1 MEGDLIED
9 PLAKLLH
16 DQAPPEAAHN
26 NLTTAT
32 TLGFDVPLVTSDYCP
47 LNGTNESCSAPG
59 VVNNGTTESSINM
72 FYFYE
77 VETLTFLGI
86 LLFFIVIG
94 NSAVLA
100 ALMMG
105 KTQRKSRMNFFIMHL
120 ALADLAVGLINVLTD
135 IIWKVT
141 VSWYLGNIACKIIKY
156 FQTVVI
162 YASNYVL
169 VALSIDRYDAIT
181 HPLKFSG
188 SWRRARLLIASA
200 WGCSFT
206 FALPSAFLFH
216 EENLATPYGPT
227 VTQCWID
234 MSPLQWQV
242 YMTIISIALFIIPA
256 FIIAICYTIMVHTI
270 WTQSRI
276 LTPSSK
282 KSSNGI
288 LRRGTCKSAAKSDDD
303 DSRRA
308 SSRGLIPKAKIKSV
322 KMTFVIVFVF
332 ICCSSPY
339 VVFSLL
345 QVYDFIPKTQ
355 TMTALSTF
363 FQGLS
368 PLNSAANPIVYC
380 LFSTH
385 ICKNLRKIRFINWLA
400 MRCCPNLGKMSPT
413 TGNKRRFGAG
423 TSNQDTSQ
431 KRTDFSSLTESLMT
445 RSDRI
450 TQSTL
455 RSSNNGIRRHEGPGS
470 LLNKGAEVKFQTPN
484 SGIVTHCPH
493 NGS

>member
-1 MEGDLIED
+1 MTKGGPSYNVDTVKPKFCTRNSLSF
-9 PLAKLLH
+9 LRGF
-16 DQAPPEAAHN
+16 
-26 NLTTAT
+26 
-32 TLGFDVPLVTSDYCP
+32 TLWVCK
-47 LNGTNESCSAPG
+47 SCG
-59 VVNNGTTESSINM
+59 CHIVLKEH
-72 FYFYE
+72 

-120 ALADLAVGLINVLTD
+120 ALADLAVGLINVVTD

-188 SWRRARLLIASA
+188 SWRRARLLIATA
-200 WGCSFT
+200 WGLSFT
-206 FALPSAFLFH
+206 FSLPSAFLFH
-216 EENLATPYGPT
+216 EKNIETSFGST

-234 MSPLQWQV
+234 MKPVEWQV

-282 KSSNGI
+282 KTSNGI
-288 LRRGTCKSAAKSDDD
+288 FRRGTCKGAAKTDDD

-345 QVYDFIPKTQ
+345 QVYNFIPRTQ

-363 FQGLS
+363 FTSLS
-368 PLNSAANPIVYC
+368 PLNSAANPIIYC
-380 LFSTH
+380 MFSTH
-385 ICKNLRKIRFINWLA
+385 ICRNLRKIRIINWFA
-400 MRCCPNLGKMSPT
+400 MRCCPNLGKSSPT

-423 TSNQDTSQ
+423 ASNQDTSQ
-431 KRTDFSSLTESLMT
+431 KRTDFSSLTDSLMS

-450 TQSTL
+450 TQSTI
-455 RSSNNGIRRHEGPGS
+455 RSSTNNGIRRHEGPGS
-470 LLNKGAEVKFQTPN
+470 ILNKEVKFQTPN
-484 SGIVTHCPH
+484 SGTVPHCPQ